1 MALCSL
7 HTPLGHTGLQMGW
20 GLCKGLGSRPDLEAP
35 ELASQVEEEYL
46 GRAGVMCCSHAAL
59 SDGVFALNIENA

>member
-1 MALCSL
+1 
-7 HTPLGHTGLQMGW
+7 MGW

-46 GRAGVMCCSHAAL
+46 RRAGVMCCSHAAL